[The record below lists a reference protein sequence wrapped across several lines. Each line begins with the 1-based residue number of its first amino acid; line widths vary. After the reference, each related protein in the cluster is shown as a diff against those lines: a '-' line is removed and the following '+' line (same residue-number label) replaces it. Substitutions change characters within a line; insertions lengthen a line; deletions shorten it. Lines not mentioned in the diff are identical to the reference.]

1 MKNTVKLILA
11 TAALVL
17 VLGATTASAQGRIAT
32 VDLKKLFDSYWKTKQ
47 ADVALKDRGAELEKE
62 FKGMMEEYTKSKDDY
77 KNLTAATTDPAMS
90 DSEREKK
97 KKEAEDKL
105 RGIKEQEEALQK
117 FQAQARATVEE
128 QRRRMRD
135 NILVDVRKAVDGNA
149 KVAGYTLV
157 IDTASETINSTP
169 VVLYSKGE
177 NDITDAVLSQLNA
190 NAPAE
195 AAATNAPAEKKAA
208 PPARK

>member
-1 MKNTVKLILA
+1 MKNTVKLTFA
-11 TAALVL
+11 TLVLALVF
-17 VLGATTASAQGRIAT
+17 GAATASAQGRIAT

-47 ADVALKDRGAELEKE
+47 ADAALKERGAELEKE
-62 FKGMMEEYTKSKDDY
+62 FKGMMEDYSKGKSEYNTLS
-77 KNLTAATTDPAMS
+77 AAASDPAAS
-90 DSEREKK
+90 DAGREKK

-105 RGIKEQEEALQK
+105 RSLKDQEEALQK
-117 FQAQARATVEE
+117 FQAQARSTVDE

-135 NILVDVRKAVDGNA
+135 NILGEVRKAVDGKA

-169 VVLYSKGE
+169 VVLYSNNE

-190 NAPAE
+190 NAPPE
-195 AAATNAPAEKKAA
+195 AAVTNAPVEKKDA
-208 PPARK
+208 PPAKK